1 MKRPTSNFTYQPR
14 AMTSGK
20 GASPAHGA
28 VDFLRT
34 HDRMATLLPAVTR
47 LAELQ
52 KECSS
57 LLPESFHVCTVV
69 QFEAGCLVFSAP
81 NAALAAKLK
90 QRMPKL
96 QEALSGRGWQ
106 VDVIRVKVSVS
117 PSFAVQPAIRKEKH
131 LPRPAMS
138 ALSELEQGLEAS
150 PRNAALKAAIQTML
164 QRHQAAQKK

>member
-1 MKRPTSNFTYQPR
+1 MKRSTSNFAYQPR
-14 AMTSGK
+14 ATTSGK

-34 HDRMATLLPAVTR
+34 HDRMASLLPAVAR
-47 LAELQ
+47 MAELQ

-96 QEALSGRGWQ
+96 QEALLNRGWQ
-106 VDVIRVKVSVS
+106 VDAIRVKINVS
-117 PSFAVQPAIRKEKH
+117 PSFAVQPASRKEKH
-131 LPRPAMS
+131 LPRHALS
-138 ALSELEQGLEAS
+138 ALAELEQGLETS
-150 PRNAALKAAIQTML
+150 PRNAALKSAIQTML
-164 QRHQAAQKK
+164 QRHHAAQKK

>member
-1 MKRPTSNFTYQPR
+1 MKRYTSNFSYQPR
-14 AMTSGK
+14 AGTSGK

-34 HDRMATLLPAVTR
+34 HDRMATLLPAVVR
-47 LAELQ
+47 MAELQ
-52 KECSS
+52 KQCSA

-81 NAALAAKLK
+81 HAALAAKLK

-96 QEALSGRGWQ
+96 QEALLNRGWQ
-106 VDVIRVKVSVS
+106 VDAIRVKISVS
-117 PSFAVQPAIRKEKH
+117 PSYAVQPVSRKEKH
-131 LPRPAMS
+131 LPRHALS
-138 ALSELEQGLEAS
+138 ALSDLEQGLEAS

-164 QRHQAAQKK
+164 ERHQAAQKK